1 MILILLVVVV
11 LLLIVATISGAS
23 IAVLLTIAFGLI
35 ILIIYARLFSN
46 LLFITT
52 DAIYMGFTERD
63 CPYCKEK
70 VKNTAIKCKHCGS
83 KLSRPK
89 NATKQDTDKS
99 GNEHKWVSYK
109 KEMHD
114 IKDAEYL
121 THCYAS
127 FQVKRDFESAIDMVS
142 FKYKITHINLHE
154 KKVKLIIQKNTV
166 ENSSIELINLADEFS
181 KEIVV

>member
-99 GNEHKWVSYK
+99 Y
-109 KEMHD
+109 
-114 IKDAEYL
+114 
-121 THCYAS
+121 
-127 FQVKRDFESAIDMVS
+127 
-142 FKYKITHINLHE
+142 
-154 KKVKLIIQKNTV
+154 
-166 ENSSIELINLADEFS
+166 SSDLANYC
-181 KEIVV
+181 EIVLSGEVEEVKHFSTRVV

>member
-11 LLLIVATISGAS
+11 VLLVVATLSGAS
-23 IAVLLTIAFGLI
+23 IAVLLTIVLGLI
-35 ILIIYARLFSN
+35 FLSIFAKLFFN
-46 LLFITT
+46 TT

-70 VKNTAIKCKHCGS
+70 VKNTAIKCRHCGS
-83 KLSRPK
+83 KLSIPK
-89 NATKQDTDKS
+89 NAAKQDADKS